1 MPQWN
6 TSDTS
11 ENIEK
16 TLANT
21 SQASVAH
28 AHDKQSAF
36 QMVHRNQLL
45 GFENPA
51 DSLLFGSSISFMN

>member
-21 SQASVAH
+21 SQACVAH

-45 GFENPA
+45 DFENPA
-51 DSLLFGSSISFMN
+51 DSLLFGSLISFMN

>member
-1 MPQWN
+1 M
-6 TSDTS
+6 SK
-11 ENIEK
+11 NIEK
-16 TLANT
+16 TMANT
-21 SQASVAH
+21 SQACVAH

>member
-1 MPQWN
+1 M
-6 TSDTS
+6 S

-21 SQASVAH
+21 SQACVAH

-45 GFENPA
+45 DFENPA
-51 DSLLFGSSISFMN
+51 DSLLFGSLISFMN